1 MIELQP
7 GQKLD
12 EQLIKDLRELVARA
26 DEIGQGGTQN
36 ARHIAYRRYS
46 DRALRALRYRLAP
59 DEVANVLQTRAHW
72 ALLEGGSASLELIDL
87 EGEDLKRRMTDLL
100 ERARHE
106 FDRWSEAHEVVV
118 PDTNVF
124 LRVLAE
130 TKEPIAST
138 DWWELA
144 DIDPNMPITVVL
156 PIAVVDELDRAKR
169 NHQTSAPARAT
180 LKEINQLLSDP
191 ESPPVAIRPHQLRF
205 DVLMP
210 STHHEPLA
218 VTDDEIVSQV
228 EAMEALCQRP
238 FRPRLLTNDTG
249 MMIRA
254 RVVGLDV
261 RHVEPAEP

>member
-7 GQKLD
+7 GQKLN

-59 DEVANVLQTRAHW
+59 NEITNVLQTRAHW
-72 ALLEGGSASLELIDL
+72 ALLEGGSTSLELIDL
-87 EGEDLKRRMTDLL
+87 EGEDLKRRMTGLL
-100 ERARHE
+100 ERAKRE
-106 FDRWSEAHEVVV
+106 LDRWSEAHEVVV

-124 LRVLAE
+124 LRVLDE
-130 TKEPIAST
+130 PSEPIAST
-138 DWWELA
+138 DWWKLA
-144 DIDPNMPITVVL
+144 GISPNLSITVVL

-169 NHQTSAPARAT
+169 NNQTSARARAT
-180 LKEINQLLSDP
+180 LKEINRLLSAP
-191 ESPPVAIRPHQLRF
+191 GSPPAVIEPHRLRL
-205 DVLMP
+205 DVVVP
-210 STHHEPLA
+210 PAQHVPLA
-218 VTDDEIVSQV
+218 VADDEIVSQV
-228 EAMEALCQRP
+228 ETMEALCQPP

-254 RVVGLDV
+254 KVVGLDV
-261 RHVEPAEP
+261 RHVEPAKS